1 MAKINKL
8 ILLFFSMVFYIPLHV
23 TAAEDSLPSV
33 VILST
38 GGTIASQYDEEKGGF
53 VPALTGDEL
62 IQAVPELNDV
72 AKIDVENVI
81 QVGSSDMLPENW
93 VEIATR
99 VNEILESSDVSGVVI
114 THGTDTLE
122 ETAYFLDL
130 TVKSE
135 KPVVLVGSQR
145 ASSVPDSD
153 GPRNLLNA
161 VRVAASPEAE
171 GMGAMIVMNHQINSA
186 RNATKT
192 HTYNVETFK
201 DFEFGMLGT
210 VDYMGEV
217 KFYRAPLR
225 AQKFDITPDT
235 KFERVEIIPHFAG
248 ADPRTIEALLGQGDI
263 GGLVI
268 MGTGAGNVSKG
279 MYEGIKKAREEG
291 VPVVLSTSAHG
302 GQVQPIYASE
312 GRVIS
317 TQKLGSVLG
326 DNLSPKKARILL
338 MLAMKKT
345 KEPEE
350 LQEIFYK

>member
-114 THGTDTLE
+114 IHGTDTLE

-192 HTYNVETFK
+192 HTYN
-201 DFEFGMLGT
+201 
-210 VDYMGEV
+210 
-217 KFYRAPLR
+217 
-225 AQKFDITPDT
+225 
-235 KFERVEIIPHFAG
+235 
-248 ADPRTIEALLGQGDI
+248 
-263 GGLVI
+263 
-268 MGTGAGNVSKG
+268 
-279 MYEGIKKAREEG
+279 
-291 VPVVLSTSAHG
+291 
-302 GQVQPIYASE
+302 
-312 GRVIS
+312 
-317 TQKLGSVLG
+317 
-326 DNLSPKKARILL
+326 
-338 MLAMKKT
+338 
-345 KEPEE
+345 
-350 LQEIFYK
+350 